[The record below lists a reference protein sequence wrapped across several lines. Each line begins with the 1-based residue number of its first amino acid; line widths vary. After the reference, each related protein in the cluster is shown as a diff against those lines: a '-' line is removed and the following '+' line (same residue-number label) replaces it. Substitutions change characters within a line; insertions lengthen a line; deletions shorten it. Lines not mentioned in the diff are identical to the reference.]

1 MVLIGQPHEASF
13 LDTCVPAGVL
23 EKHEREQRA
32 HLGLVGHQ
40 LTQEAG

>member
-23 EKHEREQRA
+23 EKHERE

-40 LTQEAG
+40 LTKEAG